1 LRLKE
6 KEMATKR
13 KIEVFSAGCA
23 TCQEAVEIVK
33 QAACPSCDVIVLDM
47 HDSEVSKRAKALGVR
62 SVPAVAIDGKLAECC
77 TDRGVDMQ
85 VLRAAGLGRPL

>member
-1 LRLKE
+1 
-6 KEMATKR
+6 MATKR
-13 KIEVFSAGCA
+13 KVEVFSAGCA
-23 TCQEAVEIVK
+23 TCQEAVETVK

-47 HDSEVSKRAKALGVR
+47 HDSEVAKRAQALGVR